1 MTLGSFLHSNSF
13 GKSDKHLL
21 FMVVLELAIDCILM
35 QVLDTVPTFEMPLLN
50 FFKVPSNKVLPCR
63 CDNASLVDLI
73 PIVEPCWCKVDA
85 LDLKLDDI
93 FGVNS

>member
-35 QVLDTVPTFEMPLLN
+35 QVLDTVPTFEIPLLN
-50 FFKVPSNKVLPCR
+50 FFKVPS
-63 CDNASLVDLI
+63 D
-73 PIVEPCWCKVDA
+73 
-85 LDLKLDDI
+85 
-93 FGVNS
+93 